1 MLLDKVFQK
10 IVETNLYDNPYNM
23 RYADSIEIDELGVRI
38 VVDVFKHFDEPPT
51 SLLLYH
57 YSKEYNYDKYV
68 KDQRLEYGVFKSNQ
82 LLFKVLNTTY
92 INIPKRIKQFDN
104 Q

>member
-10 IVETNLYDNPYNM
+10 IVVTNLYNNPYNM
-23 RYADSIEIDELGVRI
+23 RYADSIRIDKFGVHI
-38 VVDVFKHFDEPPT
+38 EVEVFKKWHEPPT